1 MFIASR
7 IAECDLRQRT
17 AKLPLFWE
25 GIDVGFLSNNLEV
38 TWSGKHPSY
47 LFFWEGIDVGFL
59 SNNLEVTCGR
69 EQPSYLFFGR
79 ALMFI
84 ASRIA

>member
-17 AKLPLFWE
+17 AKLPL
-25 GIDVGFLSNNLEV
+25 
-38 TWSGKHPSY
+38 
-47 LFFWEGIDVGFL
+47 FWEGIDVGFL